1 MNISTKKTEV
11 LCLSKNQCTLQ
22 VYTPSERQYTATGNV
37 QAPWGG
43 IHVWRKAEQGNDTRI
58 G

>member
-43 IHVWRKAEQGNDTRI
+43 IHV
-58 G
+58 